1 MLLVEYMYSLVVPVK
16 VASPVAM
23 VQVGYILR
31 CMLLYYLH
39 MYMSLAPVAVCHVNN
54 AATYTS
60 VCNLYV
66 LALLGGRTSS
76 HEGTHPVYAV
86 HQC

>member
-31 CMLLYYLH
+31 CMLLCYLH
-39 MYMSLAPVAVCHVNN
+39 EPWGLQP
-54 AATYTS
+54 S
-60 VCNLYV
+60 VM
-66 LALLGGRTSS
+66 
-76 HEGTHPVYAV
+76 
-86 HQC
+86 